1 MKRSDFDRRAFLLS
15 LASTGALAACSRSGG
30 MGSVVPMTGDA
41 DGEFS
46 HATSPTD
53 LVLVN
58 NTSYPDGQ
66 VFFYVW
72 GQADGQIQYL
82 LPNGDTKQWTPSVG
96 NDFGIPLSKTAKVKL
111 PKFVAAEIYV
121 SLGTGKPSFLNGQGA
136 NQHEPVAPNAWN
148 SNAYGKNYDKLFD
161 HIEYTYIN
169 KTLGVNT
176 TTVDMLSLPF
186 TYTLTAGG
194 KAQTFGF
201 DPKKRM
207 SALFAE
213 FEATPIFKNLLV
225 KGGKNKYLR
234 VIAPG
239 HGIENTQQKLLNQF
253 PVDYLQSYINQ
264 CWDYYKK
271 NVLSIY
277 TDDEKTLLATGQVDI
292 NDVFLFKNTKGQ
304 PVTWKGWTGFAKP
317 TSLGAFECAANEI
330 PSPSDSSQPVDS
342 MTNIFGACGKN
353 IGATLNRTVLLN
365 SKKQPW
371 CQTPHF
377 YKNPQTNLY
386 SKILH
391 EYALDGKFYGFAYD
405 DLCGYSNYVAV
416 DNATQLKLAIGTL
429 D

>member
-1 MKRSDFDRRAFLLS
+1 MMRSDFDRRAFLLS
-15 LASTGALAACSRSGG
+15 LASTGALAACSRSTGSGSMLPTIGG
-30 MGSVVPMTGDA
+30 A
-41 DGEFS
+41 DGESS

-53 LVLVN
+53 LVIVN
-58 NTSYPDGQ
+58 NTSYPNAQ

-72 GQADGQIQYL
+72 GQENGVTQYL
-82 LPNGDTKQWTPSVG
+82 LPNGTTKKWTPAIG
-96 NDFGIPLSKTAKVKL
+96 NAFGIPLSRTSKLKL
-111 PKFVAAEIYV
+111 PKLVAAEIYV
-121 SLGTGKPSFLNGQGA
+121 SLGTAKPNFLNGQTA
-136 NQHEPVAPNAWN
+136 QHEPVAPNAWN
-148 SNAYGKNYDKLFD
+148 SNAFGNNYNKLFD
-161 HIEYTYIN
+161 HIEYTYIGAQ
-169 KTLGVNT
+169 LGVNT

-186 TYTLTAGG
+186 TFTLTAAG
-194 KAQTFGF
+194 KSQTYGF
-201 DPKKRM
+201 NPKKRM
-207 SALFAE
+207 ADLFAE
-213 FEATPIFKNLLV
+213 FETVPDFKNLLV

-239 HGIENTQQKLLNQF
+239 HGIENTQQNLLNKF
-253 PVDYLQSYINQ
+253 PVNYLQPYINA
-264 CWDYYKK
+264 CWNYDKK

-277 TDDEKTLLATGQVDI
+277 TDDEKTLLATGQV
-292 NDVFLFKNTKGQ
+292 NANNVFVFKTTKGVQ
-304 PVTWKGWTGFAKP
+304 VTWKDWKGFPKP

-330 PSPSDSSQPVDS
+330 PSPSEAGPPDS

-353 IGATLNRTVLLN
+353 IGASLNRTIMLN

-377 YKNPQTNLY
+377 YKNPQTNIY

-391 EYALDGKFYGFAYD
+391 EYALEGKFYGFAYD